1 MDWPTAEFICI
12 DDCSCK
18 DHHATSR
25 SRPVPARVSSI
36 SKSHLSTAPPCH
48 LVDKQK
54 SRIVWTGEGFGQ
66 PKAQWA
72 KVWLSGSADIDSIRA
87 ILGPLHPLLDFGGID
102 DADIPI
108 TIEPLAEGTWNQA
121 FTISKESGDRHFV
134 FRVSKPV
141 FPWFKVESE
150 VATMHYVA
158 TKTTIPVPHVYAY
171 DSSSDNAL
179 GYEWILMDK
188 IAGSS
193 FYDLQSDMSM
203 EERLDVAK
211 TVADWVHQL
220 HSLQFESIG
229 SVYFDQDLAAEDTEQ
244 EPGIVSIKEGVENS
258 NSPPA
263 TTRPTPRGTAA
274 QPADTEPAES
284 TSPPRFR
291 LGPPVLQE
299 YMGDWRLEYPI
310 PRGPFPD
317 LHTLMRSLLACYEA
331 EVRDPRQHLRARYD
345 SLLGQV
351 DMVDDYR
358 AGAKFAVYSVD
369 QEFSDI
375 PEQERNARLDEIK
388 STAEAELATLE
399 DINAVKQGNDFIDWD
414 TNRYTITQG
423 LAVEVDRFSEMLEQC
438 SDCSEILDILF
449 SPSILATHA
458 ETSVPSTILFHWDIS
473 SHNILVDNHTHRI
486 TALLDWE
493 QIHTLPRFVISG
505 AYPPVLQ
512 PDWGMLPDSRSHLS
526 EWDGEEGDDKPQ
538 ARLHREMCWDKQ
550 LMRGAFRER
559 LKQLD
564 SPWLGLIKTF
574 SEREER
580 EKMKEETGW
589 DADSDTDSDDV
600 DAGQET
606 PPMMWS
612 DLVAEAFRIIQGL
625 DGVGIYEARDLLEEC
640 KKFAGLD
647 FDASS

>member
-1 MDWPTAEFICI
+1 MFNSW
-12 DDCSCK
+12 
-18 DHHATSR
+18 
-25 SRPVPARVSSI
+25 
-36 SKSHLSTAPPCH
+36 L
-48 LVDKQK
+48 
-54 SRIVWTGEGFGQ
+54 WTGQRRSSFALMTALARTITQLHAMVRFRLMYLRSQNRHHVTWWTNKRAESFGQ
-66 PKAQWA
+66 AEIS
-72 KVWLSGSADIDSIRA
+72 VHLRLNINSIRA
-87 ILGPLHPLLDFGGID
+87 VLRPLLPLLDFGAID
-102 DADIPI
+102 DTDIPI
-108 TIEPLAEGTWNQA
+108 TIEPLAEGTWNQT

-134 FRVSKPV
+134 FQ
-141 FPWFKVESE
+141 
-150 VATMHYVA
+150 
-158 TKTTIPVPHVYAY
+158 VPHVYAY

-193 FYDLQSDMSM
+193 SFYDLQSDMST
-203 EERLDVAK
+203 EEKLDVAR

-220 HSLQFESIG
+220 HSLQFE
-229 SVYFDQDLAAEDTEQ
+229 T
-244 EPGIVSIKEGVENS
+244 
-258 NSPPA
+258 
-263 TTRPTPRGTAA
+263 
-274 QPADTEPAES
+274 
-284 TSPPRFR
+284 
-291 LGPPVLQE
+291 
-299 YMGDWRLEYPI
+299 
-310 PRGPFPD
+310 
-317 LHTLMRSLLACYEA
+317 CCEA

-351 DMVDDYR
+351 KMVGDYR

-369 QEFSDI
+369 KEFSDI
-375 PEQERNARLDEIK
+375 PEQERDARLDKIK

-414 TNRYTITQG
+414 TTRYTITQG
-423 LAVEVDRFSEMLEQC
+423 LAIEVDRFSEMLEQC
-438 SDCSEILDILF
+438 SDCSEILDILY

-458 ETSVPSTILFHWDIS
+458 ETSVSSTILFHWDIS
-473 SHNILVDNHTHRI
+473 SHNILVDNNMHRV

-493 QIHTLPRFVISG
+493 QIHTLPRFVIPG

-512 PDWGMLPDSRSHLS
+512 PDWGMQPDSRSHLS

-564 SPWLGLIKTF
+564 SPWLCVIKTF

-580 EKMKEETGW
+580 ERMKEETGW
-589 DADSDTDSDDV
+589 DADSTDSDDV

-625 DGVGIYEARDLLEEC
+625 DGVGIDEARDLLEEC

-647 FDASS
+647 SDASS